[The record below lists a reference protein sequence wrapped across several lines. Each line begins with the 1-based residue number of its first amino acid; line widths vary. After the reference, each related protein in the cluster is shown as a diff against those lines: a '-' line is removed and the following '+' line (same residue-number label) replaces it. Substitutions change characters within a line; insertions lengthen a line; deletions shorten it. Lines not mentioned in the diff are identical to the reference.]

1 MFLDSSYIQHRSME
15 IKKDSKVSQ
24 IGIALFFFKEVGF
37 RKALEFQVKVE
48 KTLQITNQGSK
59 KQKKLTKC
67 AF

>member
-1 MFLDSSYIQHRSME
+1 ME